1 MAYTDELDEIM
12 ESICDRCRYVVEV
25 DGQDEL
31 DEICAGC
38 TIRDEIEAPGEP
50 IERSPGGTPLP
61 SGRRDRYTSNLC
73 MDSIA

>member
-1 MAYTDELDEIM
+1 MAYMDELDEIM

-38 TIRDEIEAPGEP
+38 TIRDEIEHLANQKKKP
-50 IERSPGGTPLP
+50 
-61 SGRRDRYTSNLC
+61 RRNTTSVG
-73 MDSIA
+73 AKR